1 MLRALRKGELEE
13 LLLKEEVHW
22 RQKARVTW
30 VKEGNCN
37 SKFLR
42 RVVNGRHNRNYIKV
56 LEDEEGALLDNID
69 KFSEEILHFK
79 KNPCT
84 SPLRKS

>member
-37 SKFLR
+37 SKFLC

-69 KFSEEILHFK
+69 KFSEEILHF
-79 KNPCT
+79 
-84 SPLRKS
+84 